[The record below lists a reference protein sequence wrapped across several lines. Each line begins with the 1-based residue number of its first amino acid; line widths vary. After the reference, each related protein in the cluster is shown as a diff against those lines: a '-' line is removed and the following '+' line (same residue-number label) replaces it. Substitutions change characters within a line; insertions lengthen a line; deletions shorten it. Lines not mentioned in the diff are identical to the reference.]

1 MEYQYYKI
9 NYQNKFNASSLQKSN
24 VSMLE
29 NNNHKHNY
37 TAWAD
42 QNQQILLVYK
52 QVLKYQTWHN
62 FYYI

>member
-9 NYQNKFNASSLQKSN
+9 NYQNKFNVSSHATSLQKSN

-29 NNNHKHNY
+29 NDNHTHNY

-42 QNQQILLVYK
+42 HNQQIL
-52 QVLKYQTWHN
+52 
-62 FYYI
+62 